1 LLAFVACVDAVEAEL
16 EAADALAAAATADA
30 LAAAALTSKAHLALS
45 VLVEIGREPV
55 EVCGVKT

>member
-1 LLAFVACVDAVEAEL
+1 MLALVACVDAVEAD
-16 EAADALAAAATADA
+16 AAAAEALAAAATADA

-45 VLVEIGREPV
+45 ALVVIGNEPD